1 MKQSA
6 LEMLLAVKSLEQV
19 DQNCSQNVSKVC
31 IAYRKI
37 HTIIKLKTNGGK
49 WQDVR
54 PNRTGARSQIR
65 NKI

>member
-19 DQNCSQNVSKVC
+19 NQNCSQSVPKIC

-37 HTIIKLKTNGGK
+37 HKIIKLKTTS
-49 WQDVR
+49 V
-54 PNRTGARSQIR
+54 
-65 NKI
+65 KIL